1 MVNITVSGAYV
12 YSANTT
18 AALSLEGFSPIYGTV
33 PHRVRILVKPDG
45 NIVGMSGSA
54 GAAANQDA
62 TGGIGGNGGNAI
74 QLGTGVELYIEN
86 YGIIAGGGGG
96 GGGGGYPAEGE
107 SGTGGAG
114 GVGAGWNN
122 TAFVSESSSDRNG
135 SNAATAL
142 GIHGGNGVR
151 LGQLGSGAGGYNDDS
166 DSGQNVA
173 NPGTHYSQYAESGDG
188 GLPGSAIKGY
198 DASRV
203 SFINTGSVFGD
214 SAFKLK
220 A

>member
-1 MVNITVSGAYV
+1 MVNITISGGYV

-45 NIVGMSGSA
+45 NIIGMSGSP
-54 GAAANQDA
+54 GDSGT
-62 TGGIGGNGGNAI
+62 TGTVGGNGGDAI
-74 QLGTGVELYIEN
+74 KLGAGVELYIEN

-96 GGGGGYPAEGE
+96 GGGGGYPVTGA
-107 SGTGGAG
+107 SDSGGAG
-114 GVGAGWNN
+114 GSGAGWEN
-122 TAFVSESSSDRNG
+122 TAFISESSSSRNG
-135 SNAATAL
+135 SNASTAL
-142 GIHGGNGVR
+142 GIHGGNGGL
-151 LGQLGSGAGGYNDDS
+151 LGQLGTGAGGYDDS
-166 DSGQNVA
+166 SDASQNVA
-173 NPGTHYSQYAESGDG
+173 NPGTHYSQYAQSGDG

>member
-1 MVNITVSGAYV
+1 MCIRDS
-12 YSANTT
+12 S
-18 AALSLEGFSPIYGTV
+18 
-33 PHRVRILVKPDG
+33 
-45 NIVGMSGSA
+45 
-54 GAAANQDA
+54 
-62 TGGIGGNGGNAI
+62 
-74 QLGTGVELYIEN
+74 
-86 YGIIAGGGGG
+86 
-96 GGGGGYPAEGE
+96 
-107 SGTGGAG
+107 G
-114 GVGAGWNN
+114 GVGAGWKIN
-122 TAFVSESSSDRNG
+122 AFVSESSSDRNG
-135 SNAATAL
+135 SNAPTAL
-142 GIHGGNGVR
+142 GIHGGNGGR

-173 NPGTHYSQYAESGDG
+173 NPGTHYSQYAQSGDG

>member
-1 MVNITVSGAYV
+1 MCIRDRSSNS
-12 YSANTT
+12 
-18 AALSLEGFSPIYGTV
+18 
-33 PHRVRILVKPDG
+33 
-45 NIVGMSGSA
+45 
-54 GAAANQDA
+54 
-62 TGGIGGNGGNAI
+62 GGN
-74 QLGTGVELYIEN
+74 
-86 YGIIAGGGGG
+86 
-96 GGGGGYPAEGE
+96 
-107 SGTGGAG
+107 G

-122 TAFVSESSSDRNG
+122 TAFVSESSSTRNG
-135 SNAATAL
+135 SNAPTAL
-142 GIHGGNGVR
+142 GIHGGNGGR

-173 NPGTHYSQYAESGDG
+173 NPGTHYSQYAQSADG

>member
-1 MVNITVSGAYV
+1 MCI
-12 YSANTT
+12 
-18 AALSLEGFSPIYGTV
+18 
-33 PHRVRILVKPDG
+33 R
-45 NIVGMSGSA
+45 
-54 GAAANQDA
+54 
-62 TGGIGGNGGNAI
+62 
-74 QLGTGVELYIEN
+74 
-86 YGIIAGGGGG
+86 
-96 GGGGGYPAEGE
+96 
-107 SGTGGAG
+107 
-114 GVGAGWNN
+114 
-122 TAFVSESSSDRNG
+122 DR
-135 SNAATAL
+135 SNAPTAL
-142 GIHGGNGVR
+142 GIHGGNGGR

-173 NPGTHYSQYAESGDG
+173 NPGTHYSQYAQSADG